1 VTLARVIPE
10 RAVCLFAMA
19 NGKVDFFNDTGG
31 YGFISTDDG
40 DLDDDEDVFFPHG
53 RRRRPGPRGGSGS
66 GIRHR
71 VVPKGTPSDEPDAQL
86 TILSRT
92 TRPHAIPD
100 LGVVQRDRR
109 HLRSFTLIIHRRA
122 TAVPLTSDG
131 YRPISAAIDRLNTS
145 ASEAPSVSDP
155 IPTGCRPVDDLLG
168 GGSSAGRHAGVRPPP
183 AAGKTNLALAAAV
196 EVAAG
201 GDRALYIDTEGLHR
215 PIRADG
221 RGPGQSP

>member
-1 VTLARVIPE
+1 
-10 RAVCLFAMA
+10 MA

-40 DLDDDEDVFFPHG
+40 DLDDDEDVFFHMEDVG
-53 RRRRPGPRGGSGS
+53 GPDLEEGSGS

-109 HLRSFTLIIHRRA
+109 HLRSFTYN
-122 TAVPLTSDG
+122 TPTSDG
-131 YRPISAAIDRLNTS
+131 CCSSNERRVSTHLRRNRPFKYER
-145 ASEAPSVSDP
+145 ERAPP
-155 IPTGCRPVDDLLG
+155 R
-168 GGSSAGRHAGVRPPP
+168 
-183 AAGKTNLALAAAV
+183 
-196 EVAAG
+196 
-201 GDRALYIDTEGLHR
+201 
-215 PIRADG
+215 
-221 RGPGQSP
+221 Q